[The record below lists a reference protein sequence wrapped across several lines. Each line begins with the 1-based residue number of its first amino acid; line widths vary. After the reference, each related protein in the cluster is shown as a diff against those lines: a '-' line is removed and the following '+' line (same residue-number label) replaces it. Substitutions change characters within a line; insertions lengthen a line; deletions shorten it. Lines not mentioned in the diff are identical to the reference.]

1 MSQQDLSP
9 FEFKDE
15 LIKLATSKADRL
27 MLNAGRGNP
36 NFLATI
42 PRHAFLRLGDFALR
56 ESERSYSYLNNVFGG
71 LPEKKGITERFD
83 YYYLA
88 HDKQDGIDFLRAAI
102 SFVDDHL
109 GINKEEFLYE
119 MTNAYLGCNYPSPP
133 RILPIIEKIVMHYL
147 REELYQNTDTPLEFD
162 IFATEGGTA
171 AMTYIFQS
179 AKINGLLNAHD
190 KIAMITPIFSPY
202 LEIPELPE
210 YNNPIVHI
218 YADEK
223 VYWQVTDKELEKL
236 LDPTIKILCLVNPS
250 NPPSVKISD
259 LVLEKI
265 AYIIDNHRSD
275 LMIITDD
282 VYATFSDDFESL
294 FSKCA
299 YNTLC
304 VYSFSKYFGATGW
317 RIGTIALH
325 KDNIFDKLISNLD
338 DKKLDELDKHYSSL
352 TTDSRTLKF
361 IDRLVAD
368 SRSVALNHTAGIS
381 LPQQLQMGLF
391 ALSSLLDNQNIYRKE
406 AKDLIRRRYNILYSS
421 ISPKL
426 QQSLD
431 ENNVGYYTLL
441 DLEELSYK
449 IYDKDFSQWLIK
461 NHSGPETLKILAT
474 ETGIVLL
481 PGKGF
486 DVLHP
491 SARVSLANLR
501 EYDYRQIGISIRQQL
516 DNLYSQYKK
525 QTKD

>member
-42 PRHAFLRLGDFALR
+42 PRHAFLRLGDFALK
-56 ESERSYSYLNNVFGG
+56 ESERSYSYLDNIFGG
-71 LPEKKGITERFD
+71 LPEKKGMLERFD
-83 YYYLA
+83 FYCMA
-88 HDKQDGIDFLRAAI
+88 NDKLDGISFLKAAI

-109 GINKEEFLYE
+109 GINKEDFLYE

-133 RILPIIEKIVMHYL
+133 RMLSITEKIVMYYL
-147 REELYQNTDTPLEFD
+147 REELYKNTDIPLEFD

-179 AKINGLLNAHD
+179 AKINRLLNAND
-190 KIAMITPIFSPY
+190 KIAMISPIFSPY

-210 YNNPIVHI
+210 YNNTIVHI
-218 YADEK
+218 YADEQAD
-223 VYWQVTDKELEKL
+223 WQVTDKELEKL

-259 LVLEKI
+259 SVLDKI
-265 AYIIDNHRSD
+265 ANIIENHRSD

-325 KDNIFDKLISNLD
+325 KDNIFDKLISELD
-338 DKKLDELDKHYSSL
+338 DKKLQELDKHYSSL
-352 TTDSRTLKF
+352 TTNSRTLKF

-381 LPQQLQMGLF
+381 LPQQLQMSLF
-391 ALSSLLDNQNIYRKE
+391 ALSSLLDNQDIYRKE
-406 AKDLIRRRYNILYSS
+406 AKKLIRRRYNILFNS
-421 ISPKL
+421 ISPKI
-426 QQSLD
+426 QHHYNS
-431 ENNVGYYTLL
+431 NNVGYYTLL
-441 DLEELSYK
+441 DLEHLSTV
-449 IYDKDFSQWLIK
+449 IYDKLFSKWLIQ
-461 NHSGPETLKILAT
+461 NHSVNDMLKTLAS

-481 PGKGF
+481 PGNGF
-486 DVLHP
+486 DDLHP

-501 EYDYRQIGISIRQQL
+501 ECDYRNIGINIRQQL
-516 DNLYSQYKK
+516 DNLYSEYKK
-525 QTKD
+525 SC